1 MMESR
6 CEHDMVFSHSF
17 HSSYQLISRGG
28 SCCCCCSTSS
38 SSGGGGYSC
47 SGGVLLRNKSPII
60 LTPATAWR
68 GQPQLSFSA
77 SSASSLRQSIIVLLS
92 FVHPAARIL
101 TLQSLVCPVWL
112 FPSSLLFSLSLSLS
126 FSLSS
131 TVTVCLLPGLTPSSS
146 FIALFSLL
154 SAFSFL
160 FFSSF
165 FLSYF
170 ILHPSLIS
178 ISATYFYPDCPCH
191 SLFFN
196 PIPTSEHSVYINHLS
211 LSTSISTSLPTSLL
225 ASATNSLSMLAF
237 QQYNLVFATVA
248 PARPPSPPIRP
259 LDRFL

>member
-1 MMESR
+1 MESR

-126 FSLSS
+126 FFHCHGVPATRAHSLF
-131 TVTVCLLPGLTPSSS
+131 LLFCP
-146 FIALFSLL
+146 LL
-154 SAFSFL
+154 SAFCLFFSFL
-160 FFSSF
+160 FFIFLVLFYLASLAYLDLRHL
-165 FLSYF
+165 FLSR
-170 ILHPSLIS
+170 LP
-178 ISATYFYPDCPCH
+178 
-191 SLFFN
+191 
-196 PIPTSEHSVYINHLS
+196 LS
-211 LSTSISTSLPTSLL
+211 LS
-225 ASATNSLSMLAF
+225 F
-237 QQYNLVFATVA
+237 F
-248 PARPPSPPIRP
+248 
-259 LDRFL
+259 

>member
-1 MMESR
+1 MESR

-112 FPSSLLFSLSLSLS
+112 FPSSLLFSLSLQPP
-126 FSLSS
+126 
-131 TVTVCLLPGLTPSSS
+131 LLLTLFNSSSS
-146 FIALFSLL
+146 FLFVSLVI
-154 SAFSFL
+154 FIVIV
-160 FFSSF
+160 F
-165 FLSYF
+165 FL
-170 ILHPSLIS
+170 
-178 ISATYFYPDCPCH
+178 
-191 SLFFN
+191 
-196 PIPTSEHSVYINHLS
+196 LS
-211 LSTSISTSLPTSLL
+211 LSILL
-225 ASATNSLSMLAF
+225 FLLTRS
-237 QQYNLVFATVA
+237 VA
-248 PARPPSPPIRP
+248 PLVPAPGPYSSPPGQSSKGQ
-259 LDRFL
+259 

>member
-1 MMESR
+1 M
-6 CEHDMVFSHSF
+6 
-17 HSSYQLISRGG
+17 
-28 SCCCCCSTSS
+28 
-38 SSGGGGYSC
+38 
-47 SGGVLLRNKSPII
+47 
-60 LTPATAWR
+60 
-68 GQPQLSFSA
+68 
-77 SSASSLRQSIIVLLS
+77 
-92 FVHPAARIL
+92 HPAARIL

-146 FIALFSLL
+146 FFALFSLL

-191 SLFFN
+191 SFFFSIRSQP
-196 PIPTSEHSVYINHLS
+196 PITSLRIYQPHLS
-211 LSTSISTSLPTSLL
+211 LSKPPSLPPFLHLRQLVSACSLSSSTILFSLL
-225 ASATNSLSMLAF
+225 LLLLDLRLHQS
-237 QQYNLVFATVA
+237 V
-248 PARPPSPPIRP
+248 PSIDFFRT
-259 LDRFL
+259 

>member
-146 FIALFSLL
+146 FFALFSLL

-191 SLFFN
+191 SFFFFN
-196 PIPTSEHSVYINHLS
+196 PIPTSDHLPPY
-211 LSTSISTSLPTSLL
+211 ISTTPLFRNLPPYL
-225 ASATNSLSMLAF
+225 
-237 QQYNLVFATVA
+237 
-248 PARPPSPPIRP
+248 PSCIC
-259 LDRFL
+259 DN